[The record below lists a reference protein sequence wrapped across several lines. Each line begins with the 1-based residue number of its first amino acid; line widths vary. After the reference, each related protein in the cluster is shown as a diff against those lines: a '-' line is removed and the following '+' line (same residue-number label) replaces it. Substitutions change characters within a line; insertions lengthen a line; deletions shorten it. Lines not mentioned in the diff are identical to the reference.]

1 MTETLA
7 RPARPVAHIA
17 ARPMTVVMVGLWAGS
32 FVVVRVWGLSVVRH
46 AQGDVA
52 LGAIPFF
59 GAWDL
64 ELTWRVIFPGVIGAA
79 GVAVLPAV
87 ARNWSWRAALVAAA
101 LGVVLWSAAL
111 TAVDRPANAWG
122 SINTDHGRHV
132 DLVHDAGYGGFLR
145 DYVDRQHDIDRPT
158 HLRAHPPGLM
168 LLLAAADD
176 AGLRNRAFETALAFL
191 GAAAASVAAL
201 VVLDDLVGREAAR
214 RALPFVVL
222 APAAVWHAN
231 ADALYAGVAFAAVAL
246 IVRSTAARTQRGATH
261 GVAGGAFFGVAL
273 LMTYGVAL
281 LALPVAVVAVM
292 RRRLQPVIVAAGV
305 TTMILLLPALWGYS
319 WLAGLSATKDAY
331 DTTVARFRPYSYF
344 VVANVVVFAI
354 AIGPAIVVAITRLR
368 DHSTRLLVGAGLAV
382 VALAD
387 ITGLSKA
394 ETERIWQPFMPLAL
408 LAGAALLR
416 QRRWLA
422 LQAAT
427 AVALAVCLRSPW

>member
-1 MTETLA
+1 MA
-7 RPARPVAHIA
+7 
-17 ARPMTVVMVGLWAGS
+17 VVVLVLWAGS
-32 FVVVRVWGLSVVRH
+32 FVVVRVWGLSVLRH

-64 ELTWRVIFPGVIGAA
+64 ELTWRVVFPGVIGAA

-122 SINTDHGRHV
+122 SINTDYGRHV
-132 DLVHDAGYGGFLR
+132 GLVQDVGFGGFLR
-145 DYVDRQHDIDRPT
+145 DYVDHQHDADRPT
-158 HLRAHPPGLM
+158 HLRAHPPGLV

-176 AGLRNRAFETALAFL
+176 AGLRSTVFETVLAFL
-191 GAAAASVAAL
+191 GAATASVAAL
-201 VVLDDLVGREAAR
+201 VVLDDVAGRGAAR
-214 RALPFVVL
+214 RALPFVVV

-231 ADALYAGVAFAAVAL
+231 ADALYAGLALVAVAL
-246 IVRSTAARTQRGATH
+246 IVRSTAAPTQRRVMC
-261 GVAGGAFFGVAL
+261 GVAGGAVFGVAL

-281 LALPVAVVAVM
+281 LAVPVAVVAVT
-292 RRRLQPVIVAAGV
+292 RRRLQPVIVAAGATAV
-305 TTMILLLPALWGYS
+305 ILLLPALWGYS
-319 WLAGLSATKDAY
+319 WVAGLSATKDAY

-344 VVANVVVFAI
+344 VVANIVVFAT
-354 AIGPAIVVAITRLR
+354 AIGPAIVVAVTRLR
-368 DHSTRLLVGAGLAV
+368 DHSARLVVGAGLVV

-394 ETERIWQPFMPLAL
+394 ETERIWQPFIPLAL
-408 LAGAALLR
+408 LAGAAFVR

-422 LQAAT
+422 VQAAT